1 MSSTYT
7 SQEVARILKVSE
19 HELHKCLRAALFP
32 SLSKRRPPRFTFQD
46 LLLLQTAKRLRDAS
60 IPITRIRHILTSLK
74 RQLPEDGSLST
85 LKIYAD
91 GHRVVVWDGT
101 ARWQPDSGQFL
112 FNFESTAPDA
122 PSVRVLRQ
130 SVKVAAPSS
139 SRSAED
145 WMVAAM
151 ELERD
156 SPEEAARAYQEA
168 LRLEP
173 ALVDAHI
180 NLGLLFH
187 RDGQLQEAER
197 CYRRAIK
204 HAPQEVLGHFNLAVV
219 LADRSDRQGAIE
231 AYETVVTLAPS
242 FAEAHCN
249 LGALYEAEGQKA
261 EAIQHYAAAKKLLKG
276 KRPQRRLGLVRG
288 SSPPHTSA

>member
-1 MSSTYT
+1 VCFWY
-7 SQEVARILKVSE
+7 
-19 HELHKCLRAALFP
+19 LRAALFP
-32 SLSKRRPPRFTFQD
+32 SLRKRHPQRFSFHD
-46 LLLLQTAKRLRDAS
+46 LLLLQTAKRLHDAS

-74 RQLPEDGSLST
+74 RQLPEDGSLSS

-91 GHRVVVWDGT
+91 GHRVVVWDGR

-112 FNFESTAPDA
+112 FNFDPASTDTQ
-122 PSVRVLRQ
+122 SVRVLKL
-130 SVKVAAPSS
+130 SVKRTAPSS

-145 WMVAAM
+145 WVMTAM
-151 ELERD
+151 ELERN
-156 SPEEAARAYQEA
+156 SPEEARRAYQEA

-197 CYRRAIK
+197 CYRQAIEY
-204 HAPQEVLGHFNLAVV
+204 APQEVLGHFNLAVV
-219 LADRSDRQGAIE
+219 LADSGNRRGAID
-231 AYETVVTLAPS
+231 AYETVVTLLPS

-249 LGALYEAEGQKA
+249 LGALYEVEGQKGK
-261 EAIQHYAAAKKLLKG
+261 AIQHYAAAKKLLKG
-276 KRPQRRLGLVRG
+276 KRLQTRLGIVRG

>member
-7 SQEVARILKVSE
+7 SQEVARILKVSDRE
-19 HELHKCLRAALFP
+19 FRRYLRAALFP
-32 SLSKRRPPRFTFQD
+32 SLSTRHPQRFSFHD
-46 LLLLQTAKRLRDAS
+46 LLLLQTAKRLCDAS

-112 FNFESTAPDA
+112 FNFDPAPTGTQ
-122 PSVRVLRQ
+122 SVRVLKP
-130 SVKVAAPSS
+130 SVKRTAPSS

-145 WMVAAM
+145 WVMAAM

-156 SPEEAARAYQEA
+156 SPEEARRAYQEA

-197 CYRRAIK
+197 SYRQAIQC
-204 HAPQEVLGHFNLAVV
+204 APQEVLGHFNLAVV
-219 LADRSDRQGAIE
+219 LADGGHRREAID

-276 KRPQRRLGLVRG
+276 KRPQKRLGIVRG
-288 SSPPHTSA
+288 SSLPHTSA